1 MKRVV
6 SLTISIAML
15 LSIATGLN
23 LTAFAAVNS
32 NFEYSLYDES
42 SVEITAYKGN
52 ERNLIIPSEI
62 DGYTVKSIGDCAFEG
77 STGLNSLT
85 IPSSVEFINWYAFD
99 NCSGLRTLVI
109 SEGVKEICRGA
120 FNGCSSLTNVI
131 IPNSVTLIDIGA
143 FADCSALTR
152 VNIPQNVEI
161 IGTYAF
167 QNCSSLSAITVDKNN
182 EYYDSR
188 NNCNA
193 VIETDSDVLILGC
206 KNTNIPNTVSQIGEG
221 AFDGC
226 TQLESITIPDN
237 VTAIGDYAFEGCTGL
252 TSAAISENAER
263 IGTGAFDWCT
273 GLVGITVPISVE
285 FIGSSAFDHCNSLE
299 YIVFLNEDCYIDY
312 DEYTIN
318 KSTYIFGYKNSS
330 AQDYAEDYGRTF
342 LPLEE
347 AIPAANMPAVKNV
360 RVSDI
365 SLIKATLTFD
375 AVSDAD
381 GYEIQYLSNGVWRKI
396 DEITSTSRSF
406 SSLTY
411 NSEYTMRVRAYK
423 VIEGVNIYSVNWSDN
438 VHFRTL
444 NNLTSELKAVTNIN
458 YLNISSIGATLTFD
472 KVDGADGYQ
481 LQYIS
486 NGAWKNFGEITTNS
500 RVFSS
505 LAPDT
510 EYTFRV
516 RAYMVVDGINV
527 YSANW
532 SAAVSFATKP
542 DLPAVEN
549 IRFSNITSNGL
560 TIVFDSVAGAAGYEI
575 QYLRSDGWVKMG
587 NVTTNSRT
595 FTSLE
600 SGRTYSFRI
609 RAYQIIN
616 GNIVYSSNFSEVYSC
631 TTL

>member
-226 TQLESITIPDN
+226 T
-237 VTAIGDYAFEGCTGL
+237 
-252 TSAAISENAER
+252 
-263 IGTGAFDWCT
+263 
-273 GLVGITVPISVE
+273 
-285 FIGSSAFDHCNSLE
+285 
-299 YIVFLNEDCYIDY
+299 
-312 DEYTIN
+312 
-318 KSTYIFGYKNSS
+318 
-330 AQDYAEDYGRTF
+330 
-342 LPLEE
+342 
-347 AIPAANMPAVKNV
+347 
-360 RVSDI
+360 
-365 SLIKATLTFD
+365 
-375 AVSDAD
+375 
-381 GYEIQYLSNGVWRKI
+381 
-396 DEITSTSRSF
+396 
-406 SSLTY
+406 
-411 NSEYTMRVRAYK
+411 
-423 VIEGVNIYSVNWSDN
+423 
-438 VHFRTL
+438 
-444 NNLTSELKAVTNIN
+444 
-458 YLNISSIGATLTFD
+458 
-472 KVDGADGYQ
+472 
-481 LQYIS
+481 
-486 NGAWKNFGEITTNS
+486 
-500 RVFSS
+500 
-505 LAPDT
+505 
-510 EYTFRV
+510 
-516 RAYMVVDGINV
+516 
-527 YSANW
+527 
-532 SAAVSFATKP
+532 
-542 DLPAVEN
+542 
-549 IRFSNITSNGL
+549 
-560 TIVFDSVAGAAGYEI
+560 
-575 QYLRSDGWVKMG
+575 
-587 NVTTNSRT
+587 
-595 FTSLE
+595 
-600 SGRTYSFRI
+600 
-609 RAYQIIN
+609 
-616 GNIVYSSNFSEVYSC
+616 
-631 TTL
+631 

>member
-252 TSAAISENAER
+252 TSAAISENA
-263 IGTGAFDWCT
+263 
-273 GLVGITVPISVE
+273 
-285 FIGSSAFDHCNSLE
+285 
-299 YIVFLNEDCYIDY
+299 
-312 DEYTIN
+312 
-318 KSTYIFGYKNSS
+318 
-330 AQDYAEDYGRTF
+330 
-342 LPLEE
+342 
-347 AIPAANMPAVKNV
+347 
-360 RVSDI
+360 
-365 SLIKATLTFD
+365 
-375 AVSDAD
+375 
-381 GYEIQYLSNGVWRKI
+381 
-396 DEITSTSRSF
+396 
-406 SSLTY
+406 
-411 NSEYTMRVRAYK
+411 
-423 VIEGVNIYSVNWSDN
+423 
-438 VHFRTL
+438 
-444 NNLTSELKAVTNIN
+444 
-458 YLNISSIGATLTFD
+458 
-472 KVDGADGYQ
+472 
-481 LQYIS
+481 
-486 NGAWKNFGEITTNS
+486 
-500 RVFSS
+500 
-505 LAPDT
+505 
-510 EYTFRV
+510 
-516 RAYMVVDGINV
+516 
-527 YSANW
+527 
-532 SAAVSFATKP
+532 
-542 DLPAVEN
+542 
-549 IRFSNITSNGL
+549 
-560 TIVFDSVAGAAGYEI
+560 
-575 QYLRSDGWVKMG
+575 
-587 NVTTNSRT
+587 
-595 FTSLE
+595 
-600 SGRTYSFRI
+600 
-609 RAYQIIN
+609 
-616 GNIVYSSNFSEVYSC
+616 
-631 TTL
+631 